1 MATTPRDP
9 TPIVKRAV
17 DLAARCPISPS
28 LSTLD
33 TRRCQGRAAPRS
45 AARLAWV
52 LLLSALLSCARPLQ
66 VPLLPETHEPVLD
79 TSGAVMA
86 DGYVLPIQSWQPPD
100 PPRAVVLALHG
111 FNEYRDAFTAVGP
124 YLALHGIATYAY
136 DQRGFG
142 TTAHRG
148 LWAGTEP
155 LARDIAELSRLLRRA
170 YPGLPVYLLGESMGG
185 AVAIA
190 SVTGTYQAAVDGV
203 VLIAPAVWGRK
214 LMNPFIRGS
223 LWLLLRTWPS
233 LQLTGRVLKIRASSN
248 DDALWR
254 LSRDPLVIKATRVDA
269 VAGLVDLMDTA
280 LGALPRLKLPSL
292 ILYGAHDQLIP
303 QRSFDTLVEL
313 MPRRP
318 QARWRA
324 ALYPQGYHML
334 TRDLGAEVVL
344 RDIVTW
350 LFDHQAALPSG
361 SEWRDG
367 PREPLRLAGPPPRGA
382 DLSK

>member
-1 MATTPRDP
+1 
-9 TPIVKRAV
+9 
-17 DLAARCPISPS
+17 
-28 LSTLD
+28 
-33 TRRCQGRAAPRS
+33 
-45 AARLAWV
+45 
-52 LLLSALLSCARPLQ
+52 
-66 VPLLPETHEPVLD
+66 
-79 TSGAVMA
+79 MA

-111 FNEYRDAFTAVGP
+111 FNEYRDSFTAVGP

-142 TTAHRG
+142 ATAHRG

-155 LARDIAELSRLLRRA
+155 LARDAAELSRLLRRA

-190 SVTGTYQAAVDGV
+190 TVTGTYRAAVDGV

-233 LQLTGRVLKIRASSN
+233 LQLTGRALKIRASSN
-248 DDALWR
+248 DEALWR

-303 QRSFDTLVEL
+303 RRSFDILIEAL
-313 MPRRP
+313 PRRP
-318 QARWRA
+318 PARWRA
-324 ALYPQGYHML
+324 AFYPKGYHML
-334 TRDLGAEVVL
+334 TRDLGAAVVL
-344 RDIVTW
+344 RDIVNW
-350 LFDHQAALPSG
+350 VFDHQAALPSG
-361 SEWRDG
+361 SEWWDG
-367 PREPLRLAGPPPRGA
+367 RREPLRLAGPTLRAGGPDRMTPHESR
-382 DLSK
+382 

>member
-1 MATTPRDP
+1 MATTPPD
-9 TPIVKRAV
+9 TAPIVERAV
-17 DLAARCPISPS
+17 DLAARCPVSRF
-28 LSTLD
+28 LSILD
-33 TRRCQGRAAPRS
+33 TRRCQGRAAPRC

-52 LLLSALLSCARPLQ
+52 LLLSGLLSCGPPLQ

-79 TSGAVMA
+79 TSHAVMA

-111 FNEYRDAFTAVGP
+111 FNEYRDSFTAVGP

-148 LWAGTEP
+148 LWAGTES
-155 LARDIAELSRLLRRA
+155 LARDAAELSRLLRRA

-190 SVTGTYQAAVDGV
+190 SVTGTYRAAVDGV
-203 VLIAPAVWGRK
+203 VLVAPAVWGRK

-233 LQLTGRVLKIRASSN
+233 LQLTGRALKIRASSN

-303 QRSFDTLVEL
+303 QRSFDTLIEL
-313 MPRRP
+313 LPRRP

-324 ALYPQGYHML
+324 AFYPQGYHML
-334 TRDLGAEVVL
+334 TRDLEAAVVL

-361 SEWRDG
+361 SEWRPGSPG
-367 PREPLRLAGPPPRGA
+367 PLLAGPLSRGA
-382 DLSK
+382 GLTE

>member
-9 TPIVKRAV
+9 APIVKRPV
-17 DLAARCPISPS
+17 DLAALLTRKS
-28 LSTLD
+28 LSK
-33 TRRCQGRAAPRS
+33 RRAAPRS

-52 LLLSALLSCARPLQ
+52 LLLSGLLSCARPLQ
-66 VPLLPETHEPVLD
+66 LPLSPETHEPVLD
-79 TSGAVMA
+79 TSHAVMA

-155 LARDIAELSRLLRRA
+155 LARDAAELSRLLRRA

-233 LQLTGRVLKIRASSN
+233 LQLTGRALKIRASSN

-303 QRSFDTLVEL
+303 QRSFDTLVEST
-313 MPRRP
+313 
-318 QARWRA
+318 A
-324 ALYPQGYHML
+324 AP
-334 TRDLGAEVVL
+334 
-344 RDIVTW
+344 
-350 LFDHQAALPSG
+350 P
-361 SEWRDG
+361 
-367 PREPLRLAGPPPRGA
+367 AGPLARRVLSPGLSHADPRSGGGSGPPRHRHLGVRSPGRPA
-382 DLSK
+382 LRIGMAGRTAESL